1 MTSYALWPYQ
11 HPSSFPTI
19 HQRSPG
25 EPTGHLHGRIYR
37 RHPNLFGLHRPALGP
52 RMRSTQMPSG
62 SWTICK
68 PQEVQLPH
76 RYHRVPRVHTDSN
89 RTPHGPSV
97 GGITVCY
104 WTHLHIPVL
113 WVRSYH
119 QDCIIFGFSFYIQNS
134 AKILVELEIW
144 IFKSDASLIVDIFLN
159 QDYSGDSN
167 GGICV
172 IIPALGDENRDLPC
186 FCLPTLPRK
195 SPWGL
200 GSYYTPLERYS

>member
-1 MTSYALWPYQ
+1 MHTIPY
-11 HPSSFPTI
+11 HCYRPTV
-19 HQRSPG
+19 P
-25 EPTGHLHGRIYR
+25 
-37 RHPNLFGLHRPALGP
+37 PA
-52 RMRSTQMPSG
+52 
-62 SWTICK
+62 
-68 PQEVQLPH
+68 
-76 RYHRVPRVHTDSN
+76 
-89 RTPHGPSV
+89 V

-104 WTHLHIPVL
+104 GTCLQSPVL

-144 IFKSDASLIVDIFLN
+144 IFKSDPSLIVDVFLN

-186 FCLPTLPRK
+186 FC
-195 SPWGL
+195 
-200 GSYYTPLERYS
+200 

>member
-1 MTSYALWPYQ
+1 MIKYPIWFTCSLR
-11 HPSSFPTI
+11 SFWHLNVMGPFWVFLMEKWHLNIIQNFLT
-19 HQRSPG
+19 QLG
-25 EPTGHLHGRIYR
+25 EVITLS
-37 RHPNLFGLHRPALGP
+37 A
-52 RMRSTQMPSG
+52 
-62 SWTICK
+62 SWTTGAMK
-68 PQEVQLPH
+68 PA
-76 RYHRVPRVHTDSN
+76 
-89 RTPHGPSV
+89 V

-104 WTHLHIPVL
+104 GTHLQSPVL
-113 WVRSYH
+113 WARSYH

-144 IFKSDASLIVDIFLN
+144 IFKSDPSLVVDILLN

-172 IIPALGDENRDLPC
+172 TIPALGDENRDLPC

-195 SPWGL
+195 SPWGI